1 MKKLLLVF
9 AVVTLTACGD
19 KEVAIMKNRY
29 IPDQCLRA
37 VIFEKCMRVLPAG
50 PVATQYNDWDEVV
63 SECGRQSYY
72 QSIRNREFVKPE
84 CQAE

>member
-9 AVVTLTACGD
+9 AVVTLTACSD
-19 KEVAIMKNRY
+19 KEVAIMKNRH

-37 VIFEKCMRVLPAG
+37 QVFEKCMRVLPAG

-72 QSIRNREFVKPE
+72 QSIRNREFIKPE
-84 CQAE
+84 CQGE

>member
-9 AVVTLTACGD
+9 AVVTLSACSE
-19 KEVAIMKNRY
+19 EVSVMKNHH

-37 VIFEKCMRVLPAG
+37 VVFEKCMRVLPAG
-50 PVATQYNDWDEVV
+50 PLAAKYNDWDEVV

-72 QSIRNREFVKPE
+72 QSIRNRKHIKPE
-84 CQAE
+84 CQGE

>member
-19 KEVAIMKNRY
+19 KEVSIMKNRY